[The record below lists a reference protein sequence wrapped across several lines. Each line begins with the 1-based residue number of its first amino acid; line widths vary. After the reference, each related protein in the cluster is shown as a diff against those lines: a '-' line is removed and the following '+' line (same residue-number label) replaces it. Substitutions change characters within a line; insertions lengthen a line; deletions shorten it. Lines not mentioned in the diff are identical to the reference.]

1 MGHMKSSLHP
11 LLKLAWN
18 LRILWRGLTGK
29 QLVGAQVLVWY
40 QDSILI
46 IQNSYREGYY
56 LPGGGIGRGE
66 LPVCAAAR
74 ELREE
79 TGIVVNEFE
88 LEDLGPV
95 NYEIQGVP
103 VRDYIYKVSLR
114 SYQEPLVDG
123 LEVTD
128 ANFWRRRKV
137 LKIPQ
142 LQHLHQF
149 LELEKA

>member
-1 MGHMKSSLHP
+1 MKPSLHP
-11 LLKLAWN
+11 LLRLAWN
-18 LRILWRGLTGK
+18 LLIIWRGLTGK

-40 QDSILI
+40 QGSILI

-103 VRDYIYKVSLR
+103 VCDHIYRVNLR

-123 LEVTD
+123 LEVTN
-128 ANFWRRRKV
+128 ANFWCCRNA

-142 LQHLHQF
+142 LQHLHRF
-149 LELEKA
+149 LELEMV

>member
-1 MGHMKSSLHP
+1 M
-11 LLKLAWN
+11 
-18 LRILWRGLTGK
+18 T
-29 QLVGAQVLVWY
+29 V
-40 QDSILI
+40 
-46 IQNSYREGYY
+46 
-56 LPGGGIGRGE
+56 PGGGIGRGE
-66 LPVCAAAR
+66 HPASAAAR

-95 NYEIQGVP
+95 NYEIQGVS
-103 VRDYIYKVSLR
+103 VCDHIYKVSLR
-114 SYQEPLVDG
+114 NFQEPFADG

-128 ANFWRRRKV
+128 ANFWCRRNA

-149 LELEKA
+149 FETRNGVKSGQL